1 MCPPPVEAQGLCD
14 LPLPADQPHFPAPRQ
29 GFPHPIAQTRTRL
42 SDPRFFAARRDL
54 SYMPCS
60 SPPPPPFLR
69 LIVFSR
75 IRFTAAATLFLSRP
89 YFCLISFG
97 LKPSSNP

>member
-1 MCPPPVEAQGLCD
+1 MPSTPVEGLSACAQLLAPD
-14 LPLPADQPHFPAPRQ
+14 RPHFPAPRQ
-29 GFPHPIAQTRTRL
+29 GFPHPKAQTRTRL

-60 SPPPPPFLR
+60 SPPPLPFLR
-69 LIVFSR
+69 PSSFTR
-75 IRFTAAATLFLSRP
+75 IRFTAAANLFLSRP